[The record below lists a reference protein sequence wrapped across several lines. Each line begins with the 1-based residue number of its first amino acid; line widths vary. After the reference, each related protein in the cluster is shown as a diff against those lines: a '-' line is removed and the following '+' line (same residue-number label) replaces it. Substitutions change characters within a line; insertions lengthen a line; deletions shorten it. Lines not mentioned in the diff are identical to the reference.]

1 MSSRMY
7 YFIFTRHIAIF
18 VRDSAR
24 YECQVSRNVGDLA
37 EMCIDPSIY
46 RISSLYVILYSIRS
60 LLSDFSF
67 SSFLSLIFDLASS
80 TKVEID
86 DLR

>member
-1 MSSRMY
+1 MAARDARCLRECTIS
-7 YFIFTRHIAIF
+7 FFIAIF

-46 RISSLYVILYSIRS
+46 RISLLYVILYSIRS
-60 LLSDFSF
+60 LLSWFQIFRSF
-67 SSFLSLIFDLASS
+67 SLPLIFALA
-80 TKVEID
+80 
-86 DLR
+86 